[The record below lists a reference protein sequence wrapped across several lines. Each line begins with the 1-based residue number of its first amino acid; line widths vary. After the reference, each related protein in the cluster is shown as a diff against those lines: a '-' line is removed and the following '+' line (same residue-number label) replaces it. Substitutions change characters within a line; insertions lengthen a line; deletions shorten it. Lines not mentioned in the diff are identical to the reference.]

1 MGNGGPNAMT
11 FEQWMKEVDAI
22 LSCGEGVVT
31 SDLPDQDYRTMFEEG
46 CEPDEA
52 AQFCIDEFWDNF

>member
-1 MGNGGPNAMT
+1 MT